1 MLLLVSLCHFA
12 NAASFFQC
20 FSLFIFKGKKNTER
34 VHVHQENI
42 VLLLHR
48 PCHGQRDPTAVS
60 GIMLL
65 ALSCEASGSQGRGA
79 LLLLAVPSCGTRLKN
94 RTEFNHLFEVCLLTE
109 FFCSKVIKDGI
120 QAAVEVGYYH

>member
-1 MLLLVSLCHFA
+1 MLLLVSFCHFA
-12 NAASFFQC
+12 NAAAFFQRL
-20 FSLFIFKGKKNTER
+20 SLFIFKGKKNTEQ
-34 VHVHQENI
+34 VHVHQKNI
-42 VLLLHR
+42 VLLLYP
-48 PCHGQRDPTAVS
+48 PCHGQRDPTVTS

-65 ALSCEASGSQGRGA
+65 ASCEASGSQRRGA
-79 LLLLAVPSCGTRLKN
+79 PLLLAVPSCGTRLKN